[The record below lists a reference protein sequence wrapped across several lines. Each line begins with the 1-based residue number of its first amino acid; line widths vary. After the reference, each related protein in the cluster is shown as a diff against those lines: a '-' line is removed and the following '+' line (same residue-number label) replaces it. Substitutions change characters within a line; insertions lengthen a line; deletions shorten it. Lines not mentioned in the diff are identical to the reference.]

1 MARDRSPLVQTLE
14 DHRTQ
19 LAAALLPSLTGW
31 DKFPEAESTNPETRR
46 SFIESELRVFVDYLA
61 LYFQDADSTY
71 RDLYIGEKLKQC
83 YDPRDTVDEDL
94 ARRRKILE
102 RDRTAVH
109 TYLKPLLTATEL
121 AWIHDFLD
129 EVARVV
135 AGEATRLVRVL
146 FVGDCLHL
154 DVVAFLA
161 APLLE
166 QGLRLESTFAT
177 SKTIPELLRYLRGL
191 EGRTFDEIFFSPFS
205 YEFHLEYSHLR
216 FLRSAF
222 ISGETLDAVLDRA
235 KADTLS
241 VMRLLGTLFEAPIFV
256 HNTTGVRR
264 HDGSLR
270 ELAKNRLTQ
279 RTRSMARRGINEWLP
294 EEIEAFNGDSY
305 SHLFL
310 LDEAGILRTRPENEL
325 GRHFYDVGLQHPA
338 ELGRAIAGLYL
349 DIILAHS
356 LLAKKKVV
364 ICDLDNTLWDG
375 AIGEG
380 AVKHYHDRQK
390 TLKRLRDKGLLL
402 AINSKNDPRNVRWDG
417 AELTLDDFV
426 CCQIN
431 WTSKVQNIRRIAE
444 ELNLKTKDFLFID
457 DRHEERAMVLEM
469 MPEVLALDA
478 ESDAVWRRLSL
489 AADFLPEQDELD
501 RTLAYRQKA
510 EREQFLE
517 NERGDAE
524 EAAAEQLDFFRRLDF
539 RVSIRRAERKE
550 LKRVAELIN
559 RTNQF
564 NMCGSRTTLNEVTA
578 WYESNSHSVLVSNA
592 RDKFGSMGTVCVA
605 VTRETGDCVEIPVF
619 VLSCRVFGY
628 GVETTLLNHVKRSAG
643 FPGRGKPVFGRY
655 VATAF
660 NEPCRETYARHGFTQ
675 DGEAWVYRGGG
686 AIEDPDWLIVDAE
699 AEAVA

>member
-1 MARDRSPLVQTLE
+1 VE
-14 DHRTQ
+14 
-19 LAAALLPSLTGW
+19 
-31 DKFPEAESTNPETRR
+31 
-46 SFIESELRVFVDYLA
+46 
-61 LYFQDADSTY
+61 
-71 RDLYIGEKLKQC
+71 
-83 YDPRDTVDEDL
+83 
-94 ARRRKILE
+94 
-102 RDRTAVH
+102 
-109 TYLKPLLTATEL
+109 
-121 AWIHDFLD
+121 
-129 EVARVV
+129 RVV
-135 AGEATRLVRVL
+135 AGETTRLVRVL

-177 SKTIPELLRYLRGL
+177 SKTIPELLRYLSGL
-191 EGRTFDEIFFSPFS
+191 EELTFDVIFFSPFS

-222 ISGETLDAVLDRA
+222 ISGEKLDAVLACA

-241 VMRLLGTLFEAPIFV
+241 VMQLLGSLFEAPIFV

-264 HDGSLR
+264 HDGSIR
-270 ELAKNRLTQ
+270 ELTKNRLTQ
-279 RTRSMARRGINEWLP
+279 RTRSMARHSVNEWLP
-294 EEIEAFNGDSY
+294 GQIEALNRESY
-305 SHLFL
+305 PHFFL
-310 LDEAGILRTRPENEL
+310 LDEAGLLRTRPENEL

-349 DIILAHS
+349 DIILAQS

-380 AVKHYHDRQK
+380 AVEHYHDRQK

-402 AINSKNDPRNVRWDG
+402 AINSKNDPKSVRWDG
-417 AELTLDDFV
+417 AGLTLDDFV

-457 DRHEERAMVLEM
+457 DRADERAMVLET

-478 ESDAVWRRLSL
+478 QSDAVWRRLSL
-489 AADFLPEQDELD
+489 TADLLPEPDELD
-501 RTLAYRQKA
+501 RTLAYKQKA

-517 NERGDAE
+517 NGGEDAE
-524 EAAAEQLDFFRRLDF
+524 AAAAEQRDLFRRLDF
-539 RVSIRRAERKE
+539 RVSIRRPERKE
-550 LKRVAELIN
+550 LKRVTELIN

-578 WYESNSHSVLVSNA
+578 WYDSNSHSILVANA
-592 RDKFGSMGTVCVA
+592 RDKFGGMGTISVA
-605 VTRETGDCVEIPVF
+605 VTRETEDRVEIPVF

-628 GVETTLLNHVKRSAG
+628 GVETALLNHVKRSAG

-655 VATAF
+655 IATAF
-660 NEPCRETYARHGFTQ
+660 NEPCRDTYARHGFTP
-675 DGEAWVYRGGG
+675 DGETWIYRGGG
-686 AIEDPDWLIVDAE
+686 AIEDPDWLTVDAA
-699 AEAVA
+699 AEAAA

>member
-1 MARDRSPLVQTLE
+1 M
-14 DHRTQ
+14 Q
-19 LAAALLPSLTGW
+19 LAAALLPSLAGW
-31 DKFPEAESTNPETRR
+31 DKFPEAESTDPEARR
-46 SFIESELRVFVDYLA
+46 SFIETDLLVFSDYLS
-61 LYFQDADSTY
+61 LYFKNQDPTY
-71 RDLYIGEKLKQC
+71 RDLYIGEKLKQS
-83 YDPRDTVDEDL
+83 YDPRDSAEQGL
-94 ARRRKILE
+94 ARRREILE
-102 RDRTAVH
+102 KDRAALQQ
-109 TYLKPLLTATEL
+109 YLTPLLTPDEFDL
-121 AWIHDFLD
+121 LDEFLG

-135 AGEATRLVRVL
+135 AGEATRQVRVL

-191 EGRTFDEIFFSPFS
+191 EARTFDVVFFSPFS
-205 YEFHLEYSHLR
+205 YEFHLEYSQLR
-216 FLRSAF
+216 FLRSAP
-222 ISGETLDAVLDRA
+222 ISSKKLNTMLTGT

-241 VMRLLGTLFEAPIFV
+241 VMRLLGSLFEAPIFV
-256 HNTTGVRR
+256 HNSAGVRR
-264 HDGSLR
+264 HDGSVR
-270 ELAKNRLTQ
+270 ELVKNRLTQ

-294 EEIEAFNGDSY
+294 EQIDALNREAYPHFY
-305 SHLFL
+305 L
-310 LDEAGILRTRPENEL
+310 LDEADLLRRRPENEL

-338 ELGRAIAGLYL
+338 ELGRATAALYL
-349 DIILAHS
+349 DVILAQS

-364 ICDLDNTLWDG
+364 ICDLDNTLWSG

-380 AVKHYHDRQK
+380 EVIHYHDRQK

-402 AINSKNDPRNVRWDG
+402 AINSKNDPKNVRWDG
-417 AELTLDDFV
+417 AGLTLEDFV

-457 DRHEERAMVLEM
+457 DRADERAMVLET

-478 ESDAVWRRLSL
+478 ESQAVWRRLSL
-489 AADFLPEQDELD
+489 AADLLPEQDELD
-501 RTLAYRQKA
+501 RTLAYKQRA

-517 NERGDAE
+517 DADA
-524 EAAAEQLDFFRRLDF
+524 AAAEQRELFRRLEF
-539 RVSIRRAERKE
+539 RVNIRTPELRE

-564 NMCGSRTTLNEVTA
+564 NMCASRSTLREVTD
-578 WYESNSHSVLVSNA
+578 WYNSDSHKIHVVDA

-605 VTRETGDCVEIPVF
+605 VTRESSDTVDIPVF
-619 VLSCRVFGY
+619 VLSCRVFGF
-628 GVETTLLNHVKRSAG
+628 GVETALLNHLKRSAG
-643 FPGRGKPVFGRY
+643 FPGRGKQIVGRY

-660 NEPCRETYARHGFTQ
+660 NEPCRDTYAQHGFIQ
-675 DGEAWVYRGGG
+675 DGDAWVYRGGG
-686 AIEDPDWLIVDAE
+686 AIEDPDWLTVGAE
-699 AEAVA
+699 TEAAA

>member
-1 MARDRSPLVQTLE
+1 MARNRPSLVQTLK
-14 DHRTQ
+14 DHRMQ

-31 DKFPEAESTNPETRR
+31 DKFPDADAADAETRR
-46 SFIESELRVFVDYLA
+46 AFVQTDLRVFVDYLS
-61 LYFQDADSTY
+61 LYFDKGNTTF

-83 YDPRDTVDEDL
+83 YDPRDSGEEGL
-94 ARRRKILE
+94 ARRRDILQK
-102 RDRTAVH
+102 DRRAFH
-109 TYLKPLLTATEL
+109 EYLAPLLSSAEL
-121 AWIHDFLD
+121 GRVNEFLD
-129 EVARVV
+129 EVQRVV
-135 AGEATRLVRVL
+135 TGETTRQVRVL

-177 SKTIPELLRYLRGL
+177 SKTIPELLRSLREM
-191 EGRTFDEIFFSPFS
+191 EGRTFDVIFFSPFS

-216 FLRSAF
+216 FLRSAV
-222 ISGETLDAVLDRA
+222 ISGEKLDAVLEGA

-241 VMRLLGTLFEAPIFV
+241 VMRLLGSLFEAPIFV
-256 HNTTGVRR
+256 HNSSGVRR
-264 HDGSLR
+264 HDGSIR
-270 ELAKNRLTQ
+270 ELTKNLLTK
-279 RTRSMARRGINEWLP
+279 RTRSLARRGVNDCLP
-294 EEIEAFNGDSY
+294 AQIDALNRESY
-305 SHLFL
+305 PHIFL
-310 LDEAGILRTRPENEL
+310 LDEAGLLRRRSENAL

-338 ELGRAIAGLYL
+338 ELGRAIASLYL
-349 DIILAHS
+349 DVILAQA

-364 ICDLDNTLWDG
+364 ICDLDNTLWSG

-380 AVKHYHDRQK
+380 AVSHYHDRQR
-390 TLKRLRDKGLLL
+390 TLKRLRNKGLLL
-402 AINSKNDPRNVRWDG
+402 AINSKNDPKNVRWDG
-417 AELTLDDFV
+417 AGLTLDDFV

-457 DRHEERAMVLEM
+457 DRADERSMVLET

-478 ESDAVWRRLSL
+478 ESEAVWRRLSL
-489 AADFLPEQDELD
+489 AADLLPEQDELD
-501 RTLAYRQKA
+501 RTLAYKQRA

-517 NERGDAE
+517 DPA
-524 EAAAEQLDFFRRLDF
+524 ASAAEQRELFRRLEF
-539 RVSIRRAERKE
+539 RVSIRRAEARD

-564 NMCGSRTTLNEVTA
+564 NMCGSRTTLNEVRG
-578 WYESNSHSVLVSNA
+578 WYEGDSHNIFVIDA

-605 VTRETGDCVEIPVF
+605 VTRELAGSVEIPIF

-628 GVETTLLNHVKRSAG
+628 GVETALLNHVKRSAG
-643 FPGRGKPVFGRY
+643 FPGRGIQIVGKY

-660 NEPCRETYARHGFTQ
+660 NEPCHDTYARHGFTPE
-675 DGEAWVYRGGG
+675 GNAWVYNGG
-686 AIEDPDWLIVDAE
+686 ASIEDPDWLTVDVE
-699 AEAVA
+699 AEAAA

>member
-1 MARDRSPLVQTLE
+1 V
-14 DHRTQ
+14 
-19 LAAALLPSLTGW
+19 
-31 DKFPEAESTNPETRR
+31 
-46 SFIESELRVFVDYLA
+46 
-61 LYFQDADSTY
+61 
-71 RDLYIGEKLKQC
+71 
-83 YDPRDTVDEDL
+83 
-94 ARRRKILE
+94 
-102 RDRTAVH
+102 
-109 TYLKPLLTATEL
+109 
-121 AWIHDFLD
+121 
-129 EVARVV
+129 VARVV
-135 AGEATRLVRVL
+135 AGEATRQVRVL

-177 SKTIPELLRYLRGL
+177 SKTIPELLRYLRSL
-191 EGRTFDEIFFSPFS
+191 EGRTFDVIFFSPFS

-222 ISGETLDAVLDRA
+222 IAGAKLDAVLSGA

-241 VMRLLGTLFEAPIFV
+241 VMRLLGSLFEAPIFV
-256 HNTTGVRR
+256 HNSSGVRR
-264 HDGSLR
+264 HDGTMR
-270 ELAKNRLTQ
+270 ELMKNLLTK

-294 EEIEAFNGDSY
+294 AQMAAFNRESY
-305 SHLFL
+305 PHFFL
-310 LDEAGILRTRPENEL
+310 LDEGGLLRHQSENAL

-349 DIILAHS
+349 DVILAQS

-380 AVKHYHDRQK
+380 EVRHYHERQE
-390 TLKRLRDKGLLL
+390 TLKRLRNKGLLL
-402 AINSKNDPRNVRWDG
+402 AINSKNDPKNVRWDG
-417 AELTLDDFV
+417 AGLTLDDFV

-457 DRHEERAMVLEM
+457 DRADERSMVLET

-478 ESDAVWRRLSL
+478 ESEAVWRRLSL
-489 AADFLPEQDELD
+489 AADLLPEQDELD
-501 RTLAYRQKA
+501 RTLAYKQRTQ
-510 EREQFLE
+510 REQFLE
-517 NERGDAE
+517 DAE
-524 EAAAEQLDFFRRLDF
+524 TAAAEQRELFRRLEF
-539 RVSIRRAERKE
+539 RVSIRHPEPRE

-564 NMCGSRTTLNEVTA
+564 NMCGSRTTLHEVTG
-578 WYESNSHSVLVSNA
+578 WYEGDLHNIFIADA

-605 VTRETGDCVEIPVF
+605 VMRETAGSVEIPIF

-628 GVETTLLNHVKRSAG
+628 GVETALLNHVKRSAG
-643 FPGRGKPVFGRY
+643 FPGRGKQIVGRY

-660 NEPCRETYARHGFTQ
+660 NEPCRDTYAQNGFAEEA
-675 DGEAWVYRGGG
+675 DAWVYSGGG
-686 AIEDPDWLIVDAE
+686 VIEDPEWLTVEVE
-699 AEAVA
+699 AEAAA

>member
-1 MARDRSPLVQTLE
+1 MARNRLPLVQTLE
-14 DHRTQ
+14 DHRTP
-19 LAAALLPSLTGW
+19 LAAALLPSLAGW
-31 DKFPEAESTNPETRR
+31 EKFPEAASTDPETRR
-46 SFIESELRVFVDYLA
+46 SFIATDLRVFADYLA
-61 LYFQDADSTY
+61 LYFAGADTTY

-83 YDPRDTVDEDL
+83 YDPRDSAEEGL
-94 ARRRKILE
+94 ARRREILDK
-102 RDRTAVH
+102 DRRAIRE
-109 TYLKPLLTATEL
+109 YLAPLLTAAEL
-121 AWIHDFLD
+121 SRIEAFLD
-129 EVARVV
+129 EVAGVV
-135 AGEATRLVRVL
+135 AGEATRQVRVL

-177 SKTIPELLRYLRGL
+177 SKTIPELLRNLRGL
-191 EGRTFDEIFFSPFS
+191 EGRTFDVIFFSPFS

-222 ISGETLDAVLDRA
+222 IAGDKLEAVLAGAR
-235 KADTLS
+235 ADTLN
-241 VMRLLGTLFEAPIFV
+241 VMRLLGSLFEAPIFV
-256 HNTTGVRR
+256 HNSSGIRR
-264 HDGSLR
+264 HDGSIR

-279 RTRSMARRGINEWLP
+279 RTRAMARRGVNEWLP
-294 EEIEAFNGDSY
+294 AQINTLNRESY
-305 SHLFL
+305 SHFFL
-310 LDEAGILRTRPENEL
+310 LDEAGLLRTRPENEL

-338 ELGRAIAGLYL
+338 ELGRAVAGLYL
-349 DIILAHS
+349 DVILAHS

-380 AVKHYHDRQK
+380 EVSHYHDRQK
-390 TLKRLRDKGLLL
+390 TLKRLRNKGLLL
-402 AINSKNDPRNVRWDG
+402 AINSKNDPKNVRWDG
-417 AELTLDDFV
+417 AGLTMDDFV

-457 DRHEERAMVLEM
+457 DRADERSMVLET

-478 ESDAVWRRLSL
+478 ESQAVWRRLSL
-489 AADFLPEQDELD
+489 AADLLPEQDEMD
-501 RTLAYRQKA
+501 RTLAYKQRA

-517 NERGDAE
+517 DAE
-524 EAAAEQLDFFRRLDF
+524 AAAAEQRELFRRLDF
-539 RVSIRRAERKE
+539 RVSIRRPERRE

-564 NMCGSRTTLNEVTA
+564 NMCGSRTTLNEVTG
-578 WYESNSHSVLVSNA
+578 WYDGDSHGVLVVHA
-592 RDKFGSMGTVCVA
+592 RDKFGSMGTVSVA
-605 VTRETGDCVEIPVF
+605 VTRETDDGVEIPVF

-628 GVETTLLNHVKRSAG
+628 GVETALLNHVKRSAG
-643 FPGRGKPVFGRY
+643 FPGRGKQILGRY

-660 NEPCRETYARHGFTQ
+660 NEPGRDTYARHGFTEE
-675 DGEAWVYRGGG
+675 DDAWVYRGGG
-686 AIEDPDWLIVDAE
+686 AIEDPDWLTVDAE
-699 AEAVA
+699 AEAAA

>member
-1 MARDRSPLVQTLE
+1 MARNRPPLVQTLE
-14 DHRTQ
+14 EHRTQ

-31 DKFPEAESTNPETRR
+31 DKFPEAESADADARR
-46 SFIESELRVFVDYLA
+46 SFIETELRVFADYLA
-61 LYFQDADSTY
+61 LYFLHADSTY
-71 RDLYIGEKLKQC
+71 RNLYIGEKLKQC
-83 YDPRDTVDEDL
+83 YDPRDSVEESL
-94 ARRRKILE
+94 ARRRKILAK
-102 RDRTAVH
+102 DQAAIH
-109 TYLKPLLTATEL
+109 TYLAPLLTAVE
-121 AWIHDFLD
+121 ISRVDSFLD

-135 AGEATRLVRVL
+135 AGESTRQVRVL

-154 DVVAFLA
+154 DIVAFLA

-191 EGRTFDEIFFSPFS
+191 EGRTFDVIFFSPFS

-222 ISGETLDAVLDRA
+222 ISGEKLEAVLAGA

-241 VMRLLGTLFEAPIFV
+241 VMRLLGSLFEAPIFV
-256 HNTTGVRR
+256 HNTSGIRR

-294 EEIEAFNGDSY
+294 GQIGLLNRESY
-305 SHLFL
+305 LHFFL
-310 LDEAGILRTRPENEL
+310 LDEAGLLRTRPENEL
-325 GRHFYDVGLQHPA
+325 GRHFYDLGLQHPA

-349 DIILAHS
+349 DVILAQF
-356 LLAKKKVV
+356 LLAKKKVIV
-364 ICDLDNTLWDG
+364 CDLDNTLWDG

-402 AINSKNDPRNVRWDG
+402 AINSKNDPKNVRWDG
-417 AELTLDDFV
+417 AGLTLDDFV

-457 DRHEERAMVLEM
+457 DRADERAMVLEM
-469 MPEVLALDA
+469 MPEVFALDA
-478 ESDAVWRRLSL
+478 ESDAVWRRLSM
-489 AADFLPEQDELD
+489 AADLLPQQDELD
-501 RTLAYRQKA
+501 RTLAYKQKA

-517 NERGDAE
+517 NAE
-524 EAAAEQLDFFRRLDF
+524 AVAAEQRELFRRLDF
-539 RVSIRRAERKE
+539 RLSIRQPERKE

-564 NMCGSRTTLNEVTA
+564 NMCGSRATLHEVTD
-578 WYESNSHSVLVSNA
+578 WYDRNSHSVLIVNA

-605 VTRETGDCVEIPVF
+605 VTRETEDRVEIPLF

-628 GVETTLLNHVKRSAG
+628 GVETALLNYVKRSAG
-643 FPGRGKPVFGRY
+643 FPRAGKEVVGRY
-655 VATAF
+655 IATAF
-660 NEPCRETYARHGFTQ
+660 NDPCRDTYVRHGFTK
-675 DGEAWVYRGGG
+675 DGDTWVYRGGD
-686 AIEDPDWLIVDAE
+686 AIEDPDWLLVEAE